1 MNDGREGIKSHPFFA
16 CLDWNAVLHKQVKV
30 PFIPHVD
37 GPLDYKYFD
46 RMIPAVGSASLN
58 NMQSMIVES
67 VCSPQQP
74 PTEMELQL
82 RIRHEQERQAME
94 NPRNHKRTR
103 TPSTEL
109 DTRYI
114 GFEYSC
120 D

>member
-1 MNDGREGIKSHPFFA
+1 M
-16 CLDWNAVLHKQVKV
+16 LHKQVKV

-46 RMIPAVGSASLN
+46 RMIPAVGSAGLN